1 MRKTSLL
8 ILDDNSDVAEAA
20 AAELAKAGYETVA
33 STSVPKAQKLVAE
46 RFFDLLVLD
55 EQIDGSKLT
64 GTEFLL
70 ECRRRHPGLSAII
83 VTGHAT
89 IKGAV
94 RAMQAGALDLL
105 QKPIDRSELVSAVQR
120 ALQKSLLDREVRFL
134 KAGVGGPGDVTAASE
149 AMKQVL
155 ELKAR
160 VAPTNVTVL
169 LEGESGTG
177 KERLAHSIHASSL
190 RRSAPFVAANCA
202 AIPEQL
208 LESALFGHA
217 KGAFTGALS
226 AGVGFF
232 ESARGGTLF
241 LDEVGDM
248 PLQAQTRL
256 LRVLQ
261 EKKVTRVG
269 ETKEVPVDVRIIAA
283 TNKDLSEETRAGRF
297 REDLFYRL
305 NVARIFIPSLRSRR
319 EDIPPLAFQ
328 LAKTHAE
335 QMGKHVHSI
344 SHEAMERLV
353 SYDWPGNVRELSNV
367 LEMAVLYADGEEI
380 GADCLK
386 FGKDVDRAPESL
398 FQLPWRKARAMFGK
412 RYFQCLLAANGGDV
426 SKTARSARVN
436 RSVIYKHL
444 PTSARADSAGPTD
457 ELKDARHTS

>member
-8 ILDDNSDVAEAA
+8 VLDDNPDVAESAA
-20 AAELAKAGYETVA
+20 KELAKGGYDTVA
-33 STSVPKAQKLVAE
+33 STSVSQAQRLVSE

-55 EQIDGSKLT
+55 EQIEGSQQT

-70 ECRRRHPGLSAII
+70 ECRRRHPGLSAIF

-89 IKGAV
+89 VKGAV

-105 QKPIDRSELVSAVQR
+105 QKPIDRAELVAAVQR

-134 KAGVGGPGDVTAASE
+134 QADLAHSRDLTAVSR
-149 AMKQVL
+149 AMKDVL
-155 ELKAR
+155 EFKAR

-177 KERLAHSIHASSL
+177 KERLACSIHSASQ
-190 RRSAPFVAANCA
+190 RGAAQFIAINCA

-217 KGAFTGALS
+217 KGAFTGAMQAS
-226 AGVGFF
+226 VGLF
-232 ESARGGTLF
+232 ESACGGTLF

-261 EKKVTRVG
+261 ERKITRVG

-283 TNKDLSEETRAGRF
+283 TNKDLASEMHAGRF

-305 NVARIFIPSLRSRR
+305 NVARISIPSLRSRR
-319 EDIPPLAFQ
+319 EDIPALAFQ
-328 LAKTHAE
+328 LTKTHAE
-335 QMGKHVHSI
+335 QMGRRVHSI
-344 SHEAMERLV
+344 SRGAMERLLAHN
-353 SYDWPGNVRELSNV
+353 WPGNVRELSNV
-367 LEMAVLYADGEEI
+367 MEMAVLYTDGDEI
-380 GADCLK
+380 TASSLRLGPDSAVGESL
-386 FGKDVDRAPESL
+386 ESL
-398 FQLPWRKARAMFGK
+398 FKLPWRDARGEFGRK
-412 RYFQCLLAANGGDV
+412 YFQDLVAANGGDV
-426 SKTARSARVN
+426 SKAARAADVN
-436 RSVIYKHL
+436 RSVIYEHIAKTGKGEHAAADG
-444 PTSARADSAGPTD
+444 PDTESA
-457 ELKDARHTS
+457 